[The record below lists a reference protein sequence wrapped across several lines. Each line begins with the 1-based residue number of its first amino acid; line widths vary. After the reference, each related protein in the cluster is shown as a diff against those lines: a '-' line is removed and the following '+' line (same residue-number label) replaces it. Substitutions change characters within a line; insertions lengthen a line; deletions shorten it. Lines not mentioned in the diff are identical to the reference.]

1 MERLTTNKNVLD
13 MGMYEL
19 AHNCCYIAEDGAGR
33 YRDYEMDMDQR
44 ELVRELMKQLAQED
58 MPSNPISF
66 DETMMDYLALNPCQD
81 VSGLIALLYHNM
93 WAMADLR
100 EKLKRYEDAEERLAD
115 MFGGSLTLEMV
126 VDELEQQSKEPDS
139 PHPINARILTHKES
153 ADWDAYRAIGTP
165 EECRAAMEKQTAKQI
180 IDNTPTEDDMWY
192 QCPACKGDLTK
203 IRTFFCPYCGQRLSW
218 NSKQYCCT
226 CTWYDVDNGVCCN
239 GENEHNRNLD
249 DTCEKWEE
257 NEE

>member
-1 MERLTTNKNVLD
+1 MSEKKFPILGTNESIDWNLIASHEKQAMENHCGQTLEQLARRHGLSW
-13 MGMYEL
+13 YEL
-19 AHNCCYIAEDGAGR
+19 LYVLLDKPFTEVEYDKEKNYKELC
-33 YRDYEMDMDQR
+33 QR
-44 ELVRELMKQLAQED
+44 ALISEEVKQ
-58 MPSNPISF
+58 
-66 DETMMDYLALNPCQD
+66 
-81 VSGLIALLYHNM
+81 
-93 WAMADLR
+93 
-100 EKLKRYEDAEERLAD
+100 
-115 MFGGSLTLEMV
+115 
-126 VDELEQQSKEPDS
+126 
-139 PHPINARILTHKES
+139 
-153 ADWDAYRAIGTP
+153 YRAIGTP

-218 NSKQYCCT
+218 NGKQYCCT